1 MPRDVR
7 REGFST
13 WNYFSMS
20 LRALCDPSAAR
31 AADIDQRLRERL
43 AVSLDYM
50 AGFLASDDWS
60 RSLVMPQALAD
71 LKAGPVLPWVFGFY
85 AMAVQHASRAELDL
99 ARQDF
104 DELIT
109 IITTPSSKNIIALA
123 APALPDAHQ
132 AVARALFDTDSTR
145 RFHPQAPSVPEFEV
159 CSSEVEAAFALI
171 SNSDPDLAAE
181 MKVLMRL
188 ILLAVPEGPDRSQA
202 FNGAST
208 FFLWRATLLNARRQ
222 RGIIETADLLIHEA
236 SHLLLFGL
244 VLGGALSENDP
255 TERYASPLRAD
266 LRPIDGIFHAAF
278 VATRVHLAMTRMRAS
293 GNIPSELLPALNHS
307 ATASAA
313 AARAALE
320 LLQKVLSPTPAGKE
334 IFDAMVDYW
343 QAIKFSEA

>member
-132 AVARALFDTDSTR
+132 AVARALFDTDS
-145 RFHPQAPSVPEFEV
+145 
-159 CSSEVEAAFALI
+159 
-171 SNSDPDLAAE
+171 
-181 MKVLMRL
+181 
-188 ILLAVPEGPDRSQA
+188 IL
-202 FNGAST
+202 
-208 FFLWRATLLNARRQ
+208 
-222 RGIIETADLLIHEA
+222 
-236 SHLLLFGL
+236 
-244 VLGGALSENDP
+244 
-255 TERYASPLRAD
+255 
-266 LRPIDGIFHAAF
+266 
-278 VATRVHLAMTRMRAS
+278 
-293 GNIPSELLPALNHS
+293 
-307 ATASAA
+307 
-313 AARAALE
+313 
-320 LLQKVLSPTPAGKE
+320 
-334 IFDAMVDYW
+334 
-343 QAIKFSEA
+343 